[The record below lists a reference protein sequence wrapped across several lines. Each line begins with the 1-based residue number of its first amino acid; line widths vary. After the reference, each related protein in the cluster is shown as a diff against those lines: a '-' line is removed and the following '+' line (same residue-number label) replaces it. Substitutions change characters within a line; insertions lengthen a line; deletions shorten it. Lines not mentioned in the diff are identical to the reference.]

1 LARAL
6 RRPALAAPGALAAL
20 VAVSTLLHWLTGRR
34 VAGLW
39 IMPDE
44 AIYAIRGLTFWQH
57 GSLPLFGASGSGYS
71 ALYPAFA
78 GGPLSIGS
86 AATGY
91 AVLKAVQA
99 LVMSLAAWPVYAYTR
114 KLVAE
119 EYALLAAALTLACP
133 LVLFSGLV
141 MTEVLY
147 YPLAA
152 LALLASARAV
162 ATTTLRDQLVA
173 LVLIALGV
181 ATRVQGVVLL
191 AVFALAI
198 IVDAALGRR
207 PRVLLRF
214 WPIWSLAALG
224 IVVSVAVP
232 SVFGAYEAAAN
243 GRYSVGP
250 AARLTYDHLGFLI
263 LTVGIVPAAALV
275 LCLVD
280 AARLRIT
287 DASTR
292 ALVAVTASAVVLVTL
307 QVGTFSSRFSPHLLG
322 RDLAALPPVVFAVFA
337 VWIGRGGPRPRV
349 VTSLTAIGILAVL
362 TTIPWNDL
370 AVPDALADS
379 LGIAILLDDPL
390 GWKPATVVAV
400 LGAFLLVLFVLA
412 PRLELLAV
420 SVVLLLGWATVEAS
434 AKVDSATEDSQVALV
449 GTPRDWIDRTAPSE
463 VTFVYNGDLLAWTVV
478 WQQRFWN
485 TRIDR
490 VVSLLPNFVPGPIDQ
505 RQIALPRDGRIP
517 TEDRYAVANDQ
528 VKLQGTPIAH
538 QARGEDQFGLTLW
551 ELQRPARLSMLVA
564 GTIPNGDIN
573 GTATVNAFDCAGGT
587 LNLTLLPKHTNR
599 LEIDLDGRVARVEH
613 IGGRAVWHTSVHVP
627 AGHGSAP
634 CTFRLRPD
642 GLLGTTVID
651 FVR

>member
-1 LARAL
+1 
-6 RRPALAAPGALAAL
+6 
-20 VAVSTLLHWLTGRR
+20 
-34 VAGLW
+34 
-39 IMPDE
+39 
-44 AIYAIRGLTFWQH
+44 
-57 GSLPLFGASGSGYS
+57 
-71 ALYPAFA
+71 
-78 GGPLSIGS
+78 
-86 AATGY
+86 
-91 AVLKAVQA
+91 
-99 LVMSLAAWPVYAYTR
+99 
-114 KLVAE
+114 
-119 EYALLAAALTLACP
+119 
-133 LVLFSGLV
+133 
-141 MTEVLY
+141 
-147 YPLAA
+147 
-152 LALLASARAV
+152 
-162 ATTTLRDQLVA
+162 
-173 LVLIALGV
+173 
-181 ATRVQGVVLL
+181 
-191 AVFALAI
+191 
-198 IVDAALGRR
+198 
-207 PRVLLRF
+207 
-214 WPIWSLAALG
+214 
-224 IVVSVAVP
+224 
-232 SVFGAYEAAAN
+232 
-243 GRYSVGP
+243 
-250 AARLTYDHLGFLI
+250 
-263 LTVGIVPAAALV
+263 
-275 LCLVD
+275 
-280 AARLRIT
+280 
-287 DASTR
+287 
-292 ALVAVTASAVVLVTL
+292 
-307 QVGTFSSRFSPHLLG
+307 
-322 RDLAALPPVVFAVFA
+322 
-337 VWIGRGGPRPRV
+337 V

-434 AKVDSATEDSQVALV
+434 AKVDSATEGSQVALV
-449 GTPRDWIDRTAPSE
+449 GTPRDWIDRAASSD